1 MRIFRRFKLHARYGM
16 LLIFT
21 LLHCTA
27 FAASSTSHQ
36 CVEKQSPATIKP
48 RLADRSQHHQQRLK
62 TPMLPLVKPAP
73 HILEV
78 IPKDPNS
85 TEPRRI
91 IDIAPVP
98 RHRNPSQNP
107 SSAPTSIQ
115 TRD

>member
-1 MRIFRRFKLHARYGM
+1 MQIFRRFKLHARYGM

-36 CVEKQSPATIKP
+36 RVEKQSPATIKP
-48 RLADRSQHHQQRLK
+48 RLADKSQHHQQRLK
-62 TPMLPLVKPAP
+62 TPVLPPVKPAP
-73 HILEV
+73 RMLEV

-91 IDIAPVP
+91 IDIASVP
-98 RHRNPSQNP
+98 RHRDPSQNP
-107 SSAPTSIQ
+107 SSVPTS
-115 TRD
+115 TLTND

>member
-1 MRIFRRFKLHARYGM
+1 MQIFRRFKLHARYGM
-16 LLIFT
+16 LLIFA
-21 LLHCTA
+21 LLHCAA

-36 CVEKQSPATIKP
+36 RIEKQSQPTIKP
-48 RLADRSQHHQQRLK
+48 RLADKSQHHQHLK
-62 TPMLPLVKPAP
+62 TTELPPVKPAP
-73 HILEV
+73 RMLEV

-98 RHRNPSQNP
+98 RHKDPSQNP